1 MKVRDGTLKRLLYG
15 TAPLLLWAVHWAL
28 MYLLAVVHASRT
40 AMIVP
45 TVLALGAAGA
55 LLWHAARRRDG
66 SLHQLAF
73 AASAV
78 LAAIAIAWTSVPLIL
93 LD

>member
-1 MKVRDGTLKRLLYG
+1 MKVRDGTVKRLLYA
-15 TAPLLLWAVHWAL
+15 TAPLLLWAGHWAL

-40 AMIVP
+40 AMVML
-45 TVLALGAAGA
+45 TVLALGAAAGMV
-55 LLWHAARRRDG
+55 WQAARRRDG

-78 LAAIAIAWTSVPLIL
+78 LAAIAIAWTGVPLLL